1 MFGQSWGERSV
12 WSRAFRVNG
21 LWEACRRALCLDF
34 SSHMLQ
40 SRKGAERS
48 MLVNLF
54 AGTLTVMFLIGLA
67 GCLIVIPITAYRL
80 FSILFERDV
89 PEDEN

>member
-1 MFGQSWGERSV
+1 
-12 WSRAFRVNG
+12 
-21 LWEACRRALCLDF
+21 
-34 SSHMLQ
+34 MLQ
-40 SRKGAERS
+40 SRKGAEPS